1 MNIKDDTTLLDNVFK
16 ILNKMLSVLALANIA
31 NLWRGSSRD

>member
-16 ILNKMLSVLALANIA
+16 ILNKMLSVLHALANTA
-31 NLWRGSSRD
+31 NL